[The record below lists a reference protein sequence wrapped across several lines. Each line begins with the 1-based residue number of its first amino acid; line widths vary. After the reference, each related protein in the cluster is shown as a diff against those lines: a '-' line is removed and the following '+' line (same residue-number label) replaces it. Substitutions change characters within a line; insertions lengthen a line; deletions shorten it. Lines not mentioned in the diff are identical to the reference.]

1 MIRYTPDH
9 VERYVTVKNRLFVL
23 FSIVIIIFA
32 IYYNDFNQINE
43 INEIYVI
50 NLKKRPERLKEFNNN
65 YKLNRDYKLIE
76 AIDGNNINDI
86 DKIIGDEGKRSLD
99 NYYIYNI
106 KRRFHY
112 ELSSYGAIGCYLS
125 HVNLWKEIIKN
136 NYKNVIIFEDDVN
149 VSNIQYNY
157 LIKRINLLPDDWDI
171 YLLINPDY
179 CYEKVKVENKRNLYK
194 VKRFF
199 LLHAYIINMN
209 ACKKIIESNTLFP
222 INQQI
227 DHHLSELSLINKLNI
242 YIHDEI
248 SYYNTI
254 SQHSDIQINTADN
267 LSYERFEI
275 I

>member
-1 MIRYTPDH
+1 MIN
-9 VERYVTVKNRLFVL
+9 KIIAIFILVL
-23 FSIVIIIFA
+23 IIIFFVLYFKFYDNENN
-32 IYYNDFNQINE
+32 INQ
-43 INEIYVI
+43 IYVI
-50 NLKKRPERLKEFNNN
+50 NLKKRPERLIKFKENYNFNHDITIFN
-65 YKLNRDYKLIE
+65 
-76 AIDGNNINDI
+76 AIDGNELDINYI
-86 DKIIGDEGKRSLD
+86 NSIIGIKGKKSLD
-99 NYYIYNI
+99 NFYKYNI
-106 KRRFHY
+106 KRKYHY

-157 LIKRINLLPDDWDI
+157 LIKRIDLLPDDWDI

-254 SQHSDIQINTADN
+254 SQPSDIQINTADN

>member
-1 MIRYTPDH
+1 MKI
-9 VERYVTVKNRLFVL
+9 KLIAILIFC
-23 FSIVIIIFA
+23 IIIFA
-32 IYYNDFNQINE
+32 IYYNDFNQ

-106 KRRFHY
+106 KRKFHY

-125 HVNLWKEIIKN
+125 HIYVWNDIIKN
-136 NYKNVIIFEDDVN
+136 NNKNALILEDDTN
-149 VSNIQYNY
+149 VYSTIKYNDI
-157 LIKRINLLPDDWDI
+157 IKRLNSLPNDWDI
-171 YLLINPDY
+171 YLLINPDF
-179 CYEKVKVENKRNLYK
+179 CYEKVKINNNDLYK

-199 LLHAYIINMN
+199 LLHSYIININ
-209 ACKKIIESNTLFP
+209 ACKKIIENGKLYP

-227 DHHLSELSLINKLNI
+227 DHHLSELALLGKINI
-242 YIHDEI
+242 YVNNNLP
-248 SYYNTI
+248 YYNTI
-254 SQHSDIQINTADN
+254 EYKSDIQLNTSSN
-267 LSYERFEI
+267 LSYERFAI
-275 I
+275 T